1 MEQTCAAS
9 LPKVKINC
17 PTGQIEPSPDFNSID
32 RQPSSLYKKG
42 REKTFI
48 PGQVWPVMKKGGI
61 MKRFLIFFLSTL
73 LILSFSTSCKKKVKE
88 VPPPPPPQAQEQPKV
103 EKVETPTIKEPV
115 LTEEEIFQKK
125 TLEEINQEKPLAM
138 IFFDYDKYNIREDA
152 VPILEADAQWL
163 KKHPTV
169 KILIEGHCDERGT
182 EEYNL
187 ALGERRA
194 KSTMDYLISLGIPAE
209 RIRIISYGKSQ
220 PLDPGHDEAAWAK
233 NRRAQFLIIEK

>member
-1 MEQTCAAS
+1 
-9 LPKVKINC
+9 
-17 PTGQIEPSPDFNSID
+17 
-32 RQPSSLYKKG
+32 
-42 REKTFI
+42 
-48 PGQVWPVMKKGGI
+48 MKK
-61 MKRFLIFFLSTL
+61 FLVLFLTVIL
-73 LILSFSTSCKKKVKE
+73 VLSFAASCKKKAKE

-103 EKVETPTIKEPV
+103 EKVEEPVLKEPV
-115 LTEEEIFQKK
+115 LTEEEIFMRK

-138 IFFDYDKYNIREDA
+138 IHFDYDKYNIRPDA
-152 VPILEADAQWL
+152 VPVLEANASWL

-187 ALGERRA
+187 SLGEKRA
-194 KSTMDYLISLGIPAE
+194 KSTMEYLMSLGISAD

-220 PLDPGHDEAAWAK
+220 PLDPGHDETAWAK